1 MKTQGMIV
9 KVKSNSCIVLT
20 PEGDYREVPLL
31 EGSRARVGQ
40 EIEIPQRKT
49 LPYFRFLMVAASLL
63 VVEVLRAGSSLAP
76 RLRQLT

>member
-40 EIEIPQRKT
+40 KLKFHKGRP
-49 LPYFRFLMVAASLL
+49 FLIL
-63 VVEVLRAGSSLAP
+63 GF
-76 RLRQLT
+76 